1 MLASGTSFTFASFVY
16 PFQKKDKV
24 VKTQMNYAK
33 SGVFTR
39 EMEIVA
45 SKERIDKDFLLENM
59 ACGKIIIPANVN
71 HKSLDPNGIGYGLK
85 TKVNVNLGVSKDC
98 VDYSEEM
105 KKVELAHKFDI
116 EAIMDLSNYGKTSR
130 FRDELISLSKAM
142 IGTVPVYDAVGFLE
156 KDLKEIKAKDF
167 LDVVYHHA
175 KSGVDFMTIHAGI
188 NSRAARVFKQAKRIT
203 NIVSRGGS
211 VLYAWMQM
219 NEAENPFYE
228 YFDDLLEIC
237 LKFDVTLS
245 LGDALRPGCTHD
257 ASDASQIAELIE
269 LSLLTNRAWE
279 VGVQVMI
286 EGPGHMAINE
296 IEANVQLEKRIC
308 KGAPFYVLG
317 PLVTDIGA
325 GYDHISGAIGGAVAA
340 AAGADMLCY
349 VTPAEHLRLPN
360 LDDVRNGIVATRI
373 AAHAGDIAKLPKTR
387 EIDDKMSKARQDIDW
402 EKMFVYAID
411 GEKAKKMFN
420 ERKPEELNSC
430 SMCGKMCAMNTMNQ
444 VLKGDVVSLI

>member
-1 MLASGTSFTFASFVY
+1 M
-16 PFQKKDKV
+16 
-24 VKTQMNYAK
+24 KTQMSYAK
-33 SGVFTR
+33 EGIFTKQ
-39 EMEIVA
+39 MQIVA
-45 SKERIDKDFLLENM
+45 QKEQVSEGFLLENI
-59 ACGKIIIPANVN
+59 ACGKIIIPANIN
-71 HKSLDPNGIGYGLK
+71 HKALDPNGIGYGLK
-85 TKVNVNLGVSKDC
+85 TKVNVNLGVSNDC

-105 KKVELAHKFDI
+105 KKVELAHKFNI

-130 FRDELISLSKAM
+130 FRDELIATSKAM

-156 KDLKEIKAKDF
+156 KDLKDIKAKDF

-188 NSRAARVFKQAKRIT
+188 NSRAARVFKECDRIT

-219 NEAENPFYE
+219 NDAENPFYE
-228 YFDDLLEIC
+228 YYDDLLAIC
-237 LKFDVTLS
+237 KEFDVTLS

-257 ASDASQIAELIE
+257 ASDGAQIAELIE
-269 LSLLTNRAWE
+269 LSLLTKRAWAQD
-279 VGVQVMI
+279 VQVMI

-296 IEANVQLEKRIC
+296 IEANMQLEKRIC
-308 KGAPFYVLG
+308 NGVPFYVLG

-340 AAGADMLCY
+340 AAGADILCY

-360 LDDVRNGIVATRI
+360 LEDVRDGIVATKI
-373 AAHAGDIAKLPKTR
+373 AAHAGDIAKLPKER
-387 EIDDKMSKARQDIDW
+387 KIDDEMSKARQDIDW
-402 EKMFVYAID
+402 EKMFKLAID

-430 SMCGKMCAMNTMNQ
+430 SMCGKMCAMNTMNKI
-444 VLKGDVVSLI
+444 LKGEDISLIKE

>member
-1 MLASGTSFTFASFVY
+1 M
-16 PFQKKDKV
+16 
-24 VKTQMNYAK
+24 KTQMSYAK
-33 SGVFTR
+33 EGIFTKQ
-39 EMEIVA
+39 MQIVA
-45 SKERIDKDFLLENM
+45 QKEQVGEDFLLENI
-59 ACGKIIIPANVN
+59 ACGKIIIPANIN
-71 HKSLDPNGIGYGLK
+71 HKTLDPNGIGYGLK
-85 TKVNVNLGVSKDC
+85 TKVNVNLGVSNDC

-105 KKVELAHKFDI
+105 KKVELAHKFNI

-130 FRDELISLSKAM
+130 FRDELIATSKAM

-156 KDLKEIKAKDF
+156 KDLKDIKAKDF

-188 NSRAARVFKQAKRIT
+188 NSRAARVFKECDRIT

-219 NEAENPFYE
+219 NDAENPFYE
-228 YFDDLLEIC
+228 YYDDLLAIC
-237 LKFDVTLS
+237 KEFDVTLS

-257 ASDASQIAELIE
+257 ASDAAQITELIE
-269 LSLLTNRAWE
+269 LSLLTKRAWAQD
-279 VGVQVMI
+279 VQVMI

-296 IEANVQLEKRIC
+296 IEANMQLEKRIC
-308 KGAPFYVLG
+308 NGAPFYVLG

-340 AAGADMLCY
+340 AAGADILCY

-360 LDDVRNGIVATRI
+360 LEDVRDGIVATKI
-373 AAHAGDIAKLPKTR
+373 AAHAGDIAKLPKER
-387 EIDDKMSKARQDIDW
+387 KIDDAMSKARQDIDW
-402 EKMFVYAID
+402 EKMFKLAID
-411 GEKAKKMFN
+411 GEKAKKIFN

-430 SMCGKMCAMNTMNQ
+430 SMCGKMCAMNTMNKI
-444 VLKGDVVSLI
+444 LKGEDVSLIKE

>member
-1 MLASGTSFTFASFVY
+1 M
-16 PFQKKDKV
+16 
-24 VKTQMNYAK
+24 KTQISYA
-33 SGVFTR
+33 R
-39 EMEIVA
+39 EGILTKQMQIVA
-45 SKERIDKDFLLENM
+45 QKEQVSEDFLLENI
-59 ACGKIIIPANVN
+59 ACGKIIIPANIN
-71 HKSLDPNGIGYGLK
+71 HKALDPNGIGYGLK
-85 TKVNVNLGVSKDC
+85 TKVNVNLGVSNDC

-105 KKVELAHKFDI
+105 KKVELAHKFNI

-130 FRDELISLSKAM
+130 FRDELIATSKAM

-156 KDLKEIKAKDF
+156 KDLKDIRAKDF

-188 NSRAARVFKQAKRIT
+188 NSRAARVFKECDRIT

-219 NEAENPFYE
+219 NDAENPFYE
-228 YFDDLLEIC
+228 YYDDLLAIC
-237 LKFDVTLS
+237 KEFDVTLS

-257 ASDASQIAELIE
+257 ASDAAQIAELIE
-269 LSLLTNRAWE
+269 LSLLTKRAWAQD
-279 VGVQVMI
+279 VQVMI

-296 IEANVQLEKRIC
+296 IEANMQLEKRIC
-308 KGAPFYVLG
+308 NGAPFYVLG

-340 AAGADMLCY
+340 AAGADILCY

-360 LDDVRNGIVATRI
+360 LEDVRDGIVATKI
-373 AAHAGDIAKLPKTR
+373 AAHAGDIAKLPKER
-387 EIDDKMSKARQDIDW
+387 KIDDEMSKARQDIDW
-402 EKMFVYAID
+402 EKMFKLAID

-430 SMCGKMCAMNTMNQ
+430 SMCGKMCAMNTMNKI
-444 VLKGDVVSLI
+444 LKGEDVSLIKE

>member
-1 MLASGTSFTFASFVY
+1 M
-16 PFQKKDKV
+16 
-24 VKTQMNYAK
+24 KTQMKFAK
-33 SGVFTR
+33 EGIFTKQ
-39 EMEIVA
+39 MQIVA
-45 SKERIDKDFLLENM
+45 QKEQVSEDFLLENI
-59 ACGKIIIPANVN
+59 ASGKIIIPANIN
-71 HKSLDPNGIGYGLK
+71 HKALDPNGIGYGLK
-85 TKVNVNLGVSKDC
+85 TKVNVNLGVSNDC

-105 KKVELAHKFDI
+105 KKVELAHKFNV

-130 FRDELISLSKAM
+130 FRDELIATSKAM

-156 KDLKEIKAKDF
+156 KDLKDIKAKDF

-188 NSRAARVFKQAKRIT
+188 NLRAARVFKECNRIT

-219 NEAENPFYE
+219 NEAENPFFE
-228 YFDDLLEIC
+228 YYDDLLAIC
-237 LKFDVTLS
+237 KEFDVTLS

-257 ASDASQIAELIE
+257 ASDGAQIAELIE
-269 LSLLTNRAWE
+269 LSLLTKRAWE
-279 VGVQVMI
+279 QDVQVMI

-296 IEANVQLEKRIC
+296 IEANMQIEKRIC
-308 KGAPFYVLG
+308 NGAPFYVLG

-340 AAGADMLCY
+340 AAGADILCY

-360 LDDVRNGIVATRI
+360 LNDVRDGIVATKI
-373 AAHAGDIAKLPKTR
+373 AAHAGDIAKLPKER
-387 EIDDKMSKARQDIDW
+387 KIDDEMSKARQDINW
-402 EKMFVYAID
+402 EKMFKLAID

-420 ERKPEELNSC
+420 ERKPEDLDSC
-430 SMCGKMCAMNTMNQ
+430 SMCGKMCAMNTMNKI
-444 VLKGDVVSLI
+444 LKGENVSLIKE

>member
-1 MLASGTSFTFASFVY
+1 MN
-16 PFQKKDKV
+16 
-24 VKTQMNYAK
+24 KTQMSYAK
-33 SGVFTR
+33 EGIFTKQ
-39 EMEIVA
+39 MQIVA
-45 SKERIDKDFLLENM
+45 QKEQVSQDFLLENI
-59 ACGKIIIPANVN
+59 ASGKIIIPANIN
-71 HKSLDPNGIGYGLK
+71 HKALDPNGIGFGLR
-85 TKVNVNLGVSKDC
+85 TKVNVNLGVSNDC
-98 VDYSEEM
+98 IDYSEEM
-105 KKVELAHKFDI
+105 QKVHLAHKFNI

-130 FRDELISLSKAM
+130 FRDELIATSKAM

-156 KDLKEIKAKDF
+156 KDLKDIKAKDF

-188 NSRAARVFKQAKRIT
+188 NSRTIRVFKECDRIT

-219 NEAENPFYE
+219 NECENPFFE
-228 YFDDLLEIC
+228 YYDDLLEIC
-237 LKFDVTLS
+237 REFDVTLS

-257 ASDASQIAELIE
+257 ASDGAQIAELIE
-269 LSLLTNRAWE
+269 LSLLTKRALAQD
-279 VGVQVMI
+279 VQVMI

-296 IEANVQLEKRIC
+296 IKANMQIEKRIC
-308 KGAPFYVLG
+308 NGAPFYVLG

-340 AAGADMLCY
+340 AAGADILCY

-360 LDDVRNGIVATRI
+360 LEDVRDGIVATKI
-373 AAHAGDIAKLPKTR
+373 AAHAGDIAKLPKER
-387 EIDDKMSKARQDIDW
+387 KIDDEMSKARQDIDW
-402 EKMFVYAID
+402 GKMFKLAID

-420 ERKPEELNSC
+420 ERKPDELNSC

-444 VLKGDVVSLI
+444 ILKGEDVSLIKK

>member
-1 MLASGTSFTFASFVY
+1 M
-16 PFQKKDKV
+16 
-24 VKTQMNYAK
+24 KTQMSYAK
-33 SGVFTR
+33 EGIFTKQ
-39 EMEIVA
+39 MQIVA
-45 SKERIDKDFLLENM
+45 QKEQVGEDFLLENI
-59 ACGKIIIPANVN
+59 ACGKIIIPANIN
-71 HKSLDPNGIGYGLK
+71 HKTLDPNGIGYGLK
-85 TKVNVNLGVSKDC
+85 TKVNVNLGVSNDC

-105 KKVELAHKFDI
+105 KKVELAHKFNI

-130 FRDELISLSKAM
+130 FRDELIATSKAM

-156 KDLKEIKAKDF
+156 KDLKDIKAKDF

-188 NSRAARVFKQAKRIT
+188 NSRAARVFKECDRIA

-219 NEAENPFYE
+219 NDAENPFYE
-228 YFDDLLEIC
+228 YYDDLLAIC
-237 LKFDVTLS
+237 KEFDVTLS

-257 ASDASQIAELIE
+257 ASDAAQIAELIE
-269 LSLLTNRAWE
+269 LSLLTKRAWAQD
-279 VGVQVMI
+279 VQVMI

-296 IEANVQLEKRIC
+296 IEANMQLEKRIC
-308 KGAPFYVLG
+308 NGAPFYVLG

-340 AAGADMLCY
+340 SAGADILCY

-360 LDDVRNGIVATRI
+360 LEDVRDGIVATKI
-373 AAHAGDIAKLPKTR
+373 AAHAGDIAKLPKER
-387 EIDDKMSKARQDIDW
+387 KIDDAMSKARQDIDW
-402 EKMFVYAID
+402 EKMFKLAID

-430 SMCGKMCAMNTMNQ
+430 SMCGKMCAMNTMNKI
-444 VLKGDVVSLI
+444 LKGEDVSLIKE

>member
-1 MLASGTSFTFASFVY
+1 M
-16 PFQKKDKV
+16 
-24 VKTQMNYAK
+24 KTQMSYAK
-33 SGVFTR
+33 EGIFTKQ
-39 EMEIVA
+39 MQIVA
-45 SKERIDKDFLLENM
+45 QKEQVSEDFLLENI
-59 ACGKIIIPANVN
+59 ACGKIIIPANIN
-71 HKSLDPNGIGYGLK
+71 HKALDPNGIGYGLK
-85 TKVNVNLGVSKDC
+85 TKVNVNLGVSNDC

-105 KKVELAHKFDI
+105 KKVELAHKFNI

-130 FRDELISLSKAM
+130 FRDELIATSKAM

-156 KDLKEIKAKDF
+156 KDLKDIKAKDF

-188 NSRAARVFKQAKRIT
+188 NSRAARVFKEYDRIT

-219 NEAENPFYE
+219 NDAENPFYE
-228 YFDDLLEIC
+228 YYDDLLAIC
-237 LKFDVTLS
+237 KEFDVTLS

-257 ASDASQIAELIE
+257 ASDGAQIAELIE
-269 LSLLTNRAWE
+269 LSLLTKRAWAQD
-279 VGVQVMI
+279 VQVMI

-296 IEANVQLEKRIC
+296 IEANMQLEKRIC
-308 KGAPFYVLG
+308 NGAPFYVLG

-340 AAGADMLCY
+340 AAGADILCY

-360 LDDVRNGIVATRI
+360 LEDVRDGIVATKI
-373 AAHAGDIAKLPKTR
+373 AAHAGDIAKLPKER
-387 EIDDKMSKARQDIDW
+387 KIDDEMSKARQDIDW
-402 EKMFVYAID
+402 EKMFKLAID

-430 SMCGKMCAMNTMNQ
+430 SMCGKMCAMNTMNKI
-444 VLKGDVVSLI
+444 LKGEDVSLIKE

>member
-1 MLASGTSFTFASFVY
+1 M
-16 PFQKKDKV
+16 
-24 VKTQMNYAK
+24 KTQMSYAK
-33 SGVFTR
+33 EGIFTKQ
-39 EMEIVA
+39 MQIVA
-45 SKERIDKDFLLENM
+45 QKEQVSEGFLLENI
-59 ACGKIIIPANVN
+59 ACGKIIIPANIN
-71 HKSLDPNGIGYGLK
+71 HKALDPNGIGYGLK
-85 TKVNVNLGVSKDC
+85 TKVNVNLGVSNDC

-105 KKVELAHKFDI
+105 KKVELAHKFNI

-130 FRDELISLSKAM
+130 FRDELIATSKAM

-156 KDLKEIKAKDF
+156 KDLKDIKAKDF

-188 NSRAARVFKQAKRIT
+188 NSRAARVFKECDRIT

-211 VLYAWMQM
+211 VLYAWMQI
-219 NEAENPFYE
+219 NDAENPFYE
-228 YFDDLLEIC
+228 YYDDLLAIC
-237 LKFDVTLS
+237 KEFDVTLS

-257 ASDASQIAELIE
+257 ASDGAQIAELIE
-269 LSLLTNRAWE
+269 LSLLTKRAWAQD
-279 VGVQVMI
+279 VQVMI

-296 IEANVQLEKRIC
+296 IEANMQLEKRIC
-308 KGAPFYVLG
+308 NGAPFYVLG

-340 AAGADMLCY
+340 AAGADILCY

-360 LDDVRNGIVATRI
+360 LEDVRDGIVATKI
-373 AAHAGDIAKLPKTR
+373 AAHAGDIAKLPKER
-387 EIDDKMSKARQDIDW
+387 KIDDEMSKARQDIDW
-402 EKMFVYAID
+402 EKMFKLAID

-430 SMCGKMCAMNTMNQ
+430 SMCGKMCAMNTMNKI
-444 VLKGDVVSLI
+444 LKGEDVSLIKE

>member
-1 MLASGTSFTFASFVY
+1 MN
-16 PFQKKDKV
+16 
-24 VKTQMNYAK
+24 KTQMSYAK
-33 SGVFTR
+33 EGIFTKQ
-39 EMEIVA
+39 MQIVA
-45 SKERIDKDFLLENM
+45 QKEQVSQDFLLENI
-59 ACGKIIIPANVN
+59 ASGKIIIPANIN
-71 HKSLDPNGIGYGLK
+71 HKALDPNGIGFGLR
-85 TKVNVNLGVSKDC
+85 TKVNVNLGVSNDC
-98 VDYSEEM
+98 IDYSEEM
-105 KKVELAHKFDI
+105 QKVHLAHKFNI

-130 FRDELISLSKAM
+130 FRDELIAISKAM

-156 KDLKEIKAKDF
+156 KDLKDIKAKDF

-188 NSRAARVFKQAKRIT
+188 NSRAARVFKECDRIT

-219 NEAENPFYE
+219 NDCENPFFE
-228 YFDDLLEIC
+228 YYDDLLEIC
-237 LKFDVTLS
+237 REFDVTLS

-257 ASDASQIAELIE
+257 ASDGAQIAELIE
-269 LSLLTNRAWE
+269 LSLLTKRAWAQD
-279 VGVQVMI
+279 VQVMI

-296 IEANVQLEKRIC
+296 IKANMQIEKRIC
-308 KGAPFYVLG
+308 NGAPFYVLG

-340 AAGADMLCY
+340 AAGADILCY

-360 LDDVRNGIVATRI
+360 LEDVRDGIVATKI
-373 AAHAGDIAKLPKTR
+373 AAHAGDIAKLPKER
-387 EIDDKMSKARQDIDW
+387 KIDDEMSKARQEIDW
-402 EKMFVYAID
+402 EKMFKLAID

-420 ERKPEELNSC
+420 ERKPDELNSC

-444 VLKGDVVSLI
+444 ILKGEDISLIKK

>member
-1 MLASGTSFTFASFVY
+1 M
-16 PFQKKDKV
+16 
-24 VKTQMNYAK
+24 KTQMSYAK
-33 SGVFTR
+33 EGIFTKQ
-39 EMEIVA
+39 MQIVA
-45 SKERIDKDFLLENM
+45 QKEQVSEDFLLENI
-59 ACGKIIIPANVN
+59 ACGKIIIPANIN
-71 HKSLDPNGIGYGLK
+71 HKALDPNGIGYGLK
-85 TKVNVNLGVSKDC
+85 TKVNVNLGVSNDC
-98 VDYSEEM
+98 VDYIEEM
-105 KKVELAHKFDI
+105 KKVELAHKFNI

-130 FRDELISLSKAM
+130 FRDELIATSKAM

-156 KDLKEIKAKDF
+156 KDLKDIKAKDF

-188 NSRAARVFKQAKRIT
+188 NSRAARVFKECDRIT

-219 NEAENPFYE
+219 NDAENPFYE
-228 YFDDLLEIC
+228 YYDDLLAIC
-237 LKFDVTLS
+237 KEFDVTLS

-257 ASDASQIAELIE
+257 ASDGAQITELIE
-269 LSLLTNRAWE
+269 LSLLTKRAWAQD
-279 VGVQVMI
+279 VQVMI

-296 IEANVQLEKRIC
+296 IEANMQLEKRIC
-308 KGAPFYVLG
+308 NGAPFYVLG

-340 AAGADMLCY
+340 AAGADILCY

-360 LDDVRNGIVATRI
+360 LEDVRDGIVATKI
-373 AAHAGDIAKLPKTR
+373 AAHAGDIAKLPKER
-387 EIDDKMSKARQDIDW
+387 KIDDAMSKARQDIDW
-402 EKMFVYAID
+402 EKMFKLAID

-430 SMCGKMCAMNTMNQ
+430 SMCGKMCAMNTMNKI
-444 VLKGDVVSLI
+444 LKGEDVSLIKE

>member
-1 MLASGTSFTFASFVY
+1 M
-16 PFQKKDKV
+16 
-24 VKTQMNYAK
+24 KTQMSYAK
-33 SGVFTR
+33 EGIFTKQ
-39 EMEIVA
+39 MQIVA
-45 SKERIDKDFLLENM
+45 QKEQVSEDFLLENITY
-59 ACGKIIIPANVN
+59 GKIIIPANIN
-71 HKSLDPNGIGYGLK
+71 HKALDPNGIGYGLK
-85 TKVNVNLGVSKDC
+85 TKVNVNLGVSNDC

-105 KKVELAHKFDI
+105 KKVELAHKFNI

-130 FRDELISLSKAM
+130 FRDELIATSKAM

-156 KDLKEIKAKDF
+156 KDLKDIKAKDF

-188 NSRAARVFKQAKRIT
+188 NSRAARVFKECDRIT

-219 NEAENPFYE
+219 NNAENPFYE
-228 YFDDLLEIC
+228 YYDDLLAIC
-237 LKFDVTLS
+237 KEFDVTLS

-257 ASDASQIAELIE
+257 ASDGAQIAELIE
-269 LSLLTNRAWE
+269 LSLLTKRAWAQD
-279 VGVQVMI
+279 VQVMI

-296 IEANVQLEKRIC
+296 IEANMQLEKRIC
-308 KGAPFYVLG
+308 NGAPFYVLG

-340 AAGADMLCY
+340 AAGADILCY

-360 LDDVRNGIVATRI
+360 LEDVRDGIVATKI
-373 AAHAGDIAKLPKTR
+373 AAHAGDIAKLPKER
-387 EIDDKMSKARQDIDW
+387 KIDDAMSKARQDIDW
-402 EKMFVYAID
+402 EKMFKLAID
-411 GEKAKKMFN
+411 GEKAKKMFS

-430 SMCGKMCAMNTMNQ
+430 SMCGKMCAMNTMNKI
-444 VLKGDVVSLI
+444 LKGEDVSLIKE

>member
-1 MLASGTSFTFASFVY
+1 M
-16 PFQKKDKV
+16 
-24 VKTQMNYAK
+24 KTQMSYAK
-33 SGVFTR
+33 EGIFTKQ
-39 EMEIVA
+39 MQIVA
-45 SKERIDKDFLLENM
+45 QKEQVSEDFLLENI
-59 ACGKIIIPANVN
+59 AYGKIIIPANIN
-71 HKSLDPNGIGYGLK
+71 HKALDPNGIGYGLK
-85 TKVNVNLGVSKDC
+85 TKVNVNLGVSNDC

-105 KKVELAHKFDI
+105 KKVELAHKFNI

-130 FRDELISLSKAM
+130 FRDELIATSKAM

-156 KDLKEIKAKDF
+156 KDLKDIKAKDF

-188 NSRAARVFKQAKRIT
+188 NSRAARVFKGCDRIT

-219 NEAENPFYE
+219 NNAENPFYE
-228 YFDDLLEIC
+228 YYDDLLAIC
-237 LKFDVTLS
+237 KEFDVTLS

-257 ASDASQIAELIE
+257 ASDEAQIAELIE
-269 LSLLTNRAWE
+269 LSLLTKRAWAQD
-279 VGVQVMI
+279 VQVMI

-296 IEANVQLEKRIC
+296 IEANMQLEKRIC
-308 KGAPFYVLG
+308 NGAPFYVLG

-340 AAGADMLCY
+340 AAGADILCY

-360 LDDVRNGIVATRI
+360 LEDVRDGIVATKI
-373 AAHAGDIAKLPKTR
+373 AAHAGDIAKLPKER
-387 EIDDKMSKARQDIDW
+387 KIDDAMSKARQDIDW
-402 EKMFVYAID
+402 EKMFKLAID

-420 ERKPEELNSC
+420 ERKPDELNSC
-430 SMCGKMCAMNTMNQ
+430 SMCGKMCAMNTMNKI
-444 VLKGDVVSLI
+444 LKGEDVSLIKE

>member
-1 MLASGTSFTFASFVY
+1 M
-16 PFQKKDKV
+16 
-24 VKTQMNYAK
+24 KTQMSYAK
-33 SGVFTR
+33 EGIFTKQ
-39 EMEIVA
+39 MQIVA
-45 SKERIDKDFLLENM
+45 QKEQVGEDFLLENI
-59 ACGKIIIPANVN
+59 AYGKIIIPANIN
-71 HKSLDPNGIGYGLK
+71 HKALDPNGIGYGLK
-85 TKVNVNLGVSKDC
+85 TKVNVNLGVSNDC

-105 KKVELAHKFDI
+105 KKVELAHKFNI

-130 FRDELISLSKAM
+130 FRDELIATSKAM

-156 KDLKEIKAKDF
+156 KDLKDIKAKDF

-188 NSRAARVFKQAKRIT
+188 NSRAARVFKECDRIT

-219 NEAENPFYE
+219 NNAENPFYE
-228 YFDDLLEIC
+228 YYDDLLAIC
-237 LKFDVTLS
+237 KEFDVTLS

-257 ASDASQIAELIE
+257 ASDGAQIAELIE
-269 LSLLTNRAWE
+269 LSLLTKRAWAQD
-279 VGVQVMI
+279 VQVMI

-296 IEANVQLEKRIC
+296 IEANMQLEKRIC
-308 KGAPFYVLG
+308 NGAPFYVLG

-340 AAGADMLCY
+340 ATGADILCY

-360 LDDVRNGIVATRI
+360 LEDVRDGIVATKI
-373 AAHAGDIAKLPKTR
+373 AAHAGDIAKLPKER
-387 EIDDKMSKARQDIDW
+387 KIDDEMSKARQDIDW
-402 EKMFVYAID
+402 EKMFKLAID
-411 GEKAKKMFN
+411 GEKAKKMFS

-430 SMCGKMCAMNTMNQ
+430 SMCGKMCAMNTMNKI
-444 VLKGDVVSLI
+444 LKGEDVSLIKE

>member
-1 MLASGTSFTFASFVY
+1 M
-16 PFQKKDKV
+16 
-24 VKTQMNYAK
+24 KTQMSYAK
-33 SGVFTR
+33 EGIFTKQ
-39 EMEIVA
+39 MQIVA
-45 SKERIDKDFLLENM
+45 QKEQVGEDFLLENI
-59 ACGKIIIPANVN
+59 ACGKIIIPANIN
-71 HKSLDPNGIGYGLK
+71 HRTLDPNGIGYGLK
-85 TKVNVNLGVSKDC
+85 TKVNVNLGVSNDC

-105 KKVELAHKFDI
+105 KKVELAHKFNI

-130 FRDELISLSKAM
+130 FRDELIATSKAM

-156 KDLKEIKAKDF
+156 KDLKDIKAKDF

-188 NSRAARVFKQAKRIT
+188 NSRAARVFKECDRIT

-219 NEAENPFYE
+219 NDAENPFYE
-228 YFDDLLEIC
+228 YYDDLLAIC
-237 LKFDVTLS
+237 KEFDVTLS

-257 ASDASQIAELIE
+257 ASDAAQITELIE
-269 LSLLTNRAWE
+269 LSLLTKRAWAQD
-279 VGVQVMI
+279 VQVMI

-296 IEANVQLEKRIC
+296 IEANMQLEKRIC
-308 KGAPFYVLG
+308 NGAPFYVLG

-340 AAGADMLCY
+340 ATGADILCY

-360 LDDVRNGIVATRI
+360 LEDVRDGIVATKI
-373 AAHAGDIAKLPKTR
+373 AAHAGDIAKLPKER
-387 EIDDKMSKARQDIDW
+387 KIDDVMSKARQDIDW
-402 EKMFVYAID
+402 EKMFKLAID

-430 SMCGKMCAMNTMNQ
+430 SMCGKMCAMNTINKI
-444 VLKGDVVSLI
+444 LKGEDVSLIKE

>member
-1 MLASGTSFTFASFVY
+1 M
-16 PFQKKDKV
+16 
-24 VKTQMNYAK
+24 KTQMSYAK
-33 SGVFTR
+33 EGIFTKQ
-39 EMEIVA
+39 MQIVA
-45 SKERIDKDFLLENM
+45 QKEQVSEDFLLENI
-59 ACGKIIIPANVN
+59 ACGKIIIPANIN
-71 HKSLDPNGIGYGLK
+71 HKALDPNGIGYGLK
-85 TKVNVNLGVSKDC
+85 TKVNVNLGVSNDC

-105 KKVELAHKFDI
+105 KKVELAHKFNI

-130 FRDELISLSKAM
+130 FRDELIATSKAM

-156 KDLKEIKAKDF
+156 KDLKDIKAKDF

-188 NSRAARVFKQAKRIT
+188 NSRAARVFKECDRIT

-219 NEAENPFYE
+219 NDAENPFYE
-228 YFDDLLEIC
+228 YYDDLLAIC
-237 LKFDVTLS
+237 KEFDVTLS

-257 ASDASQIAELIE
+257 ASDGAQIAELIE
-269 LSLLTNRAWE
+269 LSLLTKRAWAQD
-279 VGVQVMI
+279 VQVMI

-296 IEANVQLEKRIC
+296 IEANMQLEKRIC
-308 KGAPFYVLG
+308 NGAPFYVLG

-340 AAGADMLCY
+340 AAGADILCY

-360 LDDVRNGIVATRI
+360 LEDVRDGIVATKI
-373 AAHAGDIAKLPKTR
+373 AAHAGDIAKLPKER
-387 EIDDKMSKARQDIDW
+387 KIDDEMSKARQDIDW
-402 EKMFVYAID
+402 EKMFKLAID

-430 SMCGKMCAMNTMNQ
+430 SMCGKMCAMNTMNKI
-444 VLKGDVVSLI
+444 LKGEDVSLIKE

>member
-1 MLASGTSFTFASFVY
+1 M
-16 PFQKKDKV
+16 
-24 VKTQMNYAK
+24 KTQMSYAK
-33 SGVFTR
+33 EGIFTKQ
-39 EMEIVA
+39 MQIVA
-45 SKERIDKDFLLENM
+45 QKEQVSEDFLLENI
-59 ACGKIIIPANVN
+59 ACGKIIIPANIN
-71 HKSLDPNGIGYGLK
+71 HKALDSNGIGYGLK
-85 TKVNVNLGVSKDC
+85 TKVNVNLGVSNDC

-105 KKVELAHKFDI
+105 KKVELAHKFNI

-130 FRDELISLSKAM
+130 FRDELITTSKAM

-156 KDLKEIKAKDF
+156 KDLKDIKAKDF

-188 NSRAARVFKQAKRIT
+188 NSRAARVFKECDRIT

-219 NEAENPFYE
+219 NDAENPFYE
-228 YFDDLLEIC
+228 YFDDLLAIC
-237 LKFDVTLS
+237 KEFDVTLS

-257 ASDASQIAELIE
+257 ASDGAQIAELIE
-269 LSLLTNRAWE
+269 LSLLTKRAWAQD
-279 VGVQVMI
+279 VQVMI

-296 IEANVQLEKRIC
+296 IEANMQLEKRIC
-308 KGAPFYVLG
+308 NGAPFYVLG

-340 AAGADMLCY
+340 AAGADILCY

-360 LDDVRNGIVATRI
+360 LEDVRDGIVATKI
-373 AAHAGDIAKLPKTR
+373 AAHAGDIAKLPKER
-387 EIDDKMSKARQDIDW
+387 KIDDVMSKARQDIDW
-402 EKMFVYAID
+402 EKMFKLAID
-411 GEKAKKMFN
+411 GEKAKRMFN
-420 ERKPEELNSC
+420 ERRPEELNSC

-444 VLKGDVVSLI
+444 ILKGEDVSLVKS

>member
-1 MLASGTSFTFASFVY
+1 MN
-16 PFQKKDKV
+16 
-24 VKTQMNYAK
+24 KTQMSYAK
-33 SGVFTR
+33 EGIFTKQ
-39 EMEIVA
+39 MQIVA
-45 SKERIDKDFLLENM
+45 QKEQVSQDFLLENI
-59 ACGKIIIPANVN
+59 ASGKIIIPANIN
-71 HKSLDPNGIGYGLK
+71 HKALDPNGIGFGLR
-85 TKVNVNLGVSKDC
+85 TKVNVNLGVSNDC
-98 VDYSEEM
+98 IDYSEEM
-105 KKVELAHKFDI
+105 QKVHLAHKFNI
-116 EAIMDLSNYGKTSR
+116 EAIMDLSNYGKTSH
-130 FRDELISLSKAM
+130 FRDELIATSKAM

-156 KDLKEIKAKDF
+156 KDLKDIKAKDF

-188 NSRAARVFKQAKRIT
+188 NSRAARVFKECDRIT

-219 NEAENPFYE
+219 NDCENPFFE
-228 YFDDLLEIC
+228 YYDDLLEIC
-237 LKFDVTLS
+237 REFDVTLS

-257 ASDASQIAELIE
+257 ASDGAQIAELIE
-269 LSLLTNRAWE
+269 LSLLTKRAWAQD
-279 VGVQVMI
+279 VQIMI

-296 IEANVQLEKRIC
+296 IKANMQIEKRIC
-308 KGAPFYVLG
+308 NGAPFYVLG

-360 LDDVRNGIVATRI
+360 LEDVRDGIVATKI
-373 AAHAGDIAKLPKTR
+373 AAHAGDIAKLPKER
-387 EIDDKMSKARQDIDW
+387 KIDDEMSKARQEIDW
-402 EKMFVYAID
+402 EKMFKLAID

-420 ERKPEELNSC
+420 ERKPDELNSC

-444 VLKGDVVSLI
+444 ILKGEDVSLIKK

>member
-1 MLASGTSFTFASFVY
+1 MN
-16 PFQKKDKV
+16 
-24 VKTQMNYAK
+24 KTQMKFAK
-33 SGVFTR
+33 EGIFTKQ
-39 EMEIVA
+39 MQIVA
-45 SKERIDKDFLLENM
+45 QKEQVNEDFLLKNI
-59 ACGKIIIPANVN
+59 ACGKIIIPANIN
-71 HKSLDPNGIGYGLK
+71 HKALDPNGIGFGLR
-85 TKVNVNLGVSKDC
+85 TKVNVNLGVSNDC
-98 VDYSEEM
+98 ADYSEEM
-105 KKVELAHKFDI
+105 QKVNLAHKFNI

-130 FRDELISLSKAM
+130 FRDELIATSKAM

-156 KDLKEIKAKDF
+156 KDLKDIKAKDF

-188 NSRAARVFKQAKRIT
+188 NSRAARVFKECNRIT

-219 NEAENPFYE
+219 NNAENPFFE
-228 YFDDLLEIC
+228 YYDDLLAIC
-237 LKFDVTLS
+237 KEFDVTLS

-257 ASDASQIAELIE
+257 ASDGAQIAELIE
-269 LSLLTNRAWE
+269 LSLLTKRAWAQD
-279 VGVQVMI
+279 VQVMI

-296 IEANVQLEKRIC
+296 IEANMQIEKRIC
-308 KGAPFYVLG
+308 NGAPFYVLG

-340 AAGADMLCY
+340 ANGADMLCY

-360 LDDVRNGIVATRI
+360 LEDVRDGIVATKI
-373 AAHAGDIAKLPKTR
+373 AAHAGDIAKLPKER
-387 EIDDKMSKARQDIDW
+387 KIDDEMSKARQDIDW
-402 EKMFVYAID
+402 EKMFKLAID

-444 VLKGDVVSLI
+444 ILKGEDVSLIKE

>member
-1 MLASGTSFTFASFVY
+1 MN
-16 PFQKKDKV
+16 
-24 VKTQMNYAK
+24 KTQMKFAK
-33 SGVFTR
+33 EGIFTKQ
-39 EMEIVA
+39 MQIVA
-45 SKERIDKDFLLENM
+45 QKEQVSEDFLLENI
-59 ACGKIIIPANVN
+59 ACGKIIIPANIN
-71 HKSLDPNGIGYGLK
+71 HKALDPNGIGFGLR
-85 TKVNVNLGVSKDC
+85 TKVNVNLGVSNDC
-98 VDYSEEM
+98 ADYSEEM
-105 KKVELAHKFDI
+105 QKVNLAHKFNI

-130 FRDELISLSKAM
+130 FRDELIATSKAM

-156 KDLKEIKAKDF
+156 KDLKDIKAKDF

-188 NSRAARVFKQAKRIT
+188 NSRAARVFKECNRIT

-219 NEAENPFYE
+219 NNAENPFFE
-228 YFDDLLEIC
+228 YYDDLLAIC
-237 LKFDVTLS
+237 KEFDVTLS

-257 ASDASQIAELIE
+257 ASDGAQIAELIE
-269 LSLLTNRAWE
+269 LSLLTKRAWAQD
-279 VGVQVMI
+279 VQVMI

-296 IEANVQLEKRIC
+296 IEANMQIEKRIC
-308 KGAPFYVLG
+308 NGAPFYVLG

-340 AAGADMLCY
+340 ANGADMLCY

-360 LDDVRNGIVATRI
+360 LEDVRDGIVATKI
-373 AAHAGDIAKLPKTR
+373 AAHAGDIAKLPKER
-387 EIDDKMSKARQDIDW
+387 KIDDEMSKARQDIDW
-402 EKMFVYAID
+402 EKMFKLAID

-444 VLKGDVVSLI
+444 ILKGEDVSLIKE

>member
-1 MLASGTSFTFASFVY
+1 MN
-16 PFQKKDKV
+16 
-24 VKTQMNYAK
+24 KTQMKFAK
-33 SGVFTR
+33 EGIFTKQ
-39 EMEIVA
+39 MQIVA
-45 SKERIDKDFLLENM
+45 QKEQVSEDFLLENI
-59 ACGKIIIPANVN
+59 ACGKIIIPANIN
-71 HKSLDPNGIGYGLK
+71 HKALDPNGIGFGLR
-85 TKVNVNLGVSKDC
+85 TKVNVNLGVSNDC
-98 VDYSEEM
+98 ADYSEEM
-105 KKVELAHKFDI
+105 QKVNLAHKFNI

-130 FRDELISLSKAM
+130 FRDELIATSKAM

-156 KDLKEIKAKDF
+156 KDLKDIKAKDF

-188 NSRAARVFKQAKRIT
+188 NSRAARVFKECNRIT

-219 NEAENPFYE
+219 NNAENPFFE
-228 YFDDLLEIC
+228 YYDDLLAIC
-237 LKFDVTLS
+237 KEFDVTLS
-245 LGDALRPGCTHD
+245 LGDALRPGCIHD
-257 ASDASQIAELIE
+257 ASDGAQIAELIE
-269 LSLLTNRAWE
+269 LSLLTKRAWAQD
-279 VGVQVMI
+279 VQVMI

-296 IEANVQLEKRIC
+296 IEANMQIEKRIC
-308 KGAPFYVLG
+308 NGAPFYVLG

-340 AAGADMLCY
+340 ANGADMLCY

-360 LDDVRNGIVATRI
+360 LEDVRDGIVATKI
-373 AAHAGDIAKLPKTR
+373 AAHAGDIAKLPKER
-387 EIDDKMSKARQDIDW
+387 KIDDEMSKARQEINW
-402 EKMFVYAID
+402 EKMFKLAID

-444 VLKGDVVSLI
+444 ILKGEDVSLIKE

>member
-1 MLASGTSFTFASFVY
+1 M
-16 PFQKKDKV
+16 
-24 VKTQMNYAK
+24 KTQMSYAK
-33 SGVFTR
+33 EGIFTKQ
-39 EMEIVA
+39 MQIVA
-45 SKERIDKDFLLENM
+45 QKEQVSEDFLLENI
-59 ACGKIIIPANVN
+59 AYGKIIIPANIN
-71 HKSLDPNGIGYGLK
+71 HKALDPNGIGYGLK
-85 TKVNVNLGVSKDC
+85 TKVNVNLGVSNDC

-105 KKVELAHKFDI
+105 KKVELAHKFNI

-130 FRDELISLSKAM
+130 FRDELIATSKAM

-156 KDLKEIKAKDF
+156 KDLKDIKAKDF

-188 NSRAARVFKQAKRIT
+188 NSRAARVFKECDRIT

-219 NEAENPFYE
+219 NNAENPFYE
-228 YFDDLLEIC
+228 YYDDLLAIC
-237 LKFDVTLS
+237 KEFDVTLS

-257 ASDASQIAELIE
+257 ASDGAQIAELIE
-269 LSLLTNRAWE
+269 LSLLTKRAWAQD
-279 VGVQVMI
+279 VQVMI

-296 IEANVQLEKRIC
+296 IEANMQLEKRIC
-308 KGAPFYVLG
+308 NGAPFYVLG

-340 AAGADMLCY
+340 AAGADILCY

-360 LDDVRNGIVATRI
+360 LEDVRDGIVATKI
-373 AAHAGDIAKLPKTR
+373 AAHAGDIAKLPKER
-387 EIDDKMSKARQDIDW
+387 KIDDAMSKARQDIDW
-402 EKMFVYAID
+402 EKMFKLAID
-411 GEKAKKMFN
+411 GEKAKKMFS

-430 SMCGKMCAMNTMNQ
+430 SMCGKMCAMNTMNKI
-444 VLKGDVVSLI
+444 LKGEDVSLIKE

>member
-1 MLASGTSFTFASFVY
+1 M
-16 PFQKKDKV
+16 
-24 VKTQMNYAK
+24 KTQMSYAK
-33 SGVFTR
+33 EGIFTKQ
-39 EMEIVA
+39 MQIVA
-45 SKERIDKDFLLENM
+45 QKEQVSEDFLLENI
-59 ACGKIIIPANVN
+59 ACGKIIIPANIN
-71 HKSLDPNGIGYGLK
+71 HKALDPNGIGYGLK
-85 TKVNVNLGVSKDC
+85 TKVNVNLGVSNDC
-98 VDYSEEM
+98 VDYSEEI
-105 KKVELAHKFDI
+105 KKVELAHKFNI

-130 FRDELISLSKAM
+130 FRDELIATSKAM

-156 KDLKEIKAKDF
+156 KDLKDIKAKDF

-188 NSRAARVFKQAKRIT
+188 NSRAARVFKECDRIT

-219 NEAENPFYE
+219 NDAENPFYE
-228 YFDDLLEIC
+228 YYDDLLAIC
-237 LKFDVTLS
+237 KEFDVTLS

-257 ASDASQIAELIE
+257 ASDAAQITELIE
-269 LSLLTNRAWE
+269 LSSLTKRAWAQD
-279 VGVQVMI
+279 VQVMI

-296 IEANVQLEKRIC
+296 IEANMQLEKRIC
-308 KGAPFYVLG
+308 NGAPFYVLG

-340 AAGADMLCY
+340 AAGADILCY

-360 LDDVRNGIVATRI
+360 LEDVRDGIVATKI
-373 AAHAGDIAKLPKTR
+373 AAHAGDIAKLPKER
-387 EIDDKMSKARQDIDW
+387 KIDDAMSKARQDIDW
-402 EKMFVYAID
+402 EKMFKLAID

-430 SMCGKMCAMNTMNQ
+430 SMCGKMCAMNTMNKI
-444 VLKGDVVSLI
+444 LKGEDVSLIKE

>member
-1 MLASGTSFTFASFVY
+1 MN
-16 PFQKKDKV
+16 
-24 VKTQMNYAK
+24 KTQMSYAK
-33 SGVFTR
+33 EGIFTKQ
-39 EMEIVA
+39 MQIVA
-45 SKERIDKDFLLENM
+45 QKEQVSQDFLLENI
-59 ACGKIIIPANVN
+59 ASGKIIIPANIN
-71 HKSLDPNGIGYGLK
+71 HKALDPNGIGFGLR
-85 TKVNVNLGVSKDC
+85 TKVNVNLGVSNDC
-98 VDYSEEM
+98 IDYGEEM
-105 KKVELAHKFDI
+105 QKVHLAHKFNI

-130 FRDELISLSKAM
+130 FRDELIATSKAM

-156 KDLKEIKAKDF
+156 KDLKDIKAKDF

-188 NSRAARVFKQAKRIT
+188 NSRTIRVFKECDRIT

-219 NEAENPFYE
+219 NECENPFFE
-228 YFDDLLEIC
+228 YYDDLLEIC
-237 LKFDVTLS
+237 REFDVTLS

-257 ASDASQIAELIE
+257 ASDGAQIAELIE
-269 LSLLTNRAWE
+269 LSLLTKKAWAND
-279 VGVQVMI
+279 VQVMI

-296 IEANVQLEKRIC
+296 IKANMQIEKRIC
-308 KGAPFYVLG
+308 NGAPFYVLG

-340 AAGADMLCY
+340 AAGADILCY

-360 LDDVRNGIVATRI
+360 LEDVRDGIVATKI
-373 AAHAGDIAKLPKTR
+373 AAHVGDIAKLPKER
-387 EIDDKMSKARQDIDW
+387 KIDDEMSKARQDIDW
-402 EKMFVYAID
+402 EKMFKLAID

-420 ERKPEELNSC
+420 ERKPDELNSC

-444 VLKGDVVSLI
+444 ILKGEDVSLIKK